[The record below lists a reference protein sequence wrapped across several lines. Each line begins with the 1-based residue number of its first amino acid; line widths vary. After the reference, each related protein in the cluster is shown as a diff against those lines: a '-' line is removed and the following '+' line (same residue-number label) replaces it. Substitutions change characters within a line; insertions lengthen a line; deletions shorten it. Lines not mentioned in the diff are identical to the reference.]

1 APGARPPA
9 GRLAPTPVRPRSRV
23 RLSELPAAAG
33 GARPGRDR
41 LRAPPRARPDHR
53 AAQAPVRRGRPP
65 RGRQALTPGARR
77 RVHPPLHHR
86 DPRPR
91 RPRAARRGPAEQRD
105 RGAALRRTRPRGLPP
120 LADRPAAGGTARGR
134 GRAPAPAVT
143 SAPAWAAT
151 WARTAGPEADPRLTG
166 SQRDGIKPSPPAGER
181 GGPMTST
188 SEAAFAARSRPSRL
202 LEPGA
207 AVTREELQLAARN
220 HGLPL
225 EMLCEE
231 LTPPGLHYVLTHFDI
246 PRIDPAAWRLEI
258 GGALARPV
266 TLDLADLT
274 RLPRRSVRVTLE
286 CAGNG
291 RARLDPRPESQPWL
305 VEAVGTAEWTGT
317 PLAPLLHS
325 AGLSDAARDVVFTGA
340 DHGVERGVEQDY
352 QRGLPLVDA
361 LAEDV
366 LIAYEMNS
374 APLPPQ
380 HGYPARLVVP

>member
-1 APGARPPA
+1 
-9 GRLAPTPVRPRSRV
+9 
-23 RLSELPAAAG
+23 
-33 GARPGRDR
+33 
-41 LRAPPRARPDHR
+41 
-53 AAQAPVRRGRPP
+53 
-65 RGRQALTPGARR
+65 
-77 RVHPPLHHR
+77 
-86 DPRPR
+86 
-91 RPRAARRGPAEQRD
+91 
-105 RGAALRRTRPRGLPP
+105 
-120 LADRPAAGGTARGR
+120 
-134 GRAPAPAVT
+134 
-143 SAPAWAAT
+143 
-151 WARTAGPEADPRLTG
+151 
-166 SQRDGIKPSPPAGER
+166 
-181 GGPMTST
+181 MTST

-380 HGYPARLVVP
+380 HGYPARLVVPGWYGMAHVKWLTRIDVITEPFTGYQNRVNYRVRVRQGEEPGEPVTRIEPRALLQPPGFPDFMTRHRFVHPGRVPLRGRAWSGWGPITGVEVSADGGDTWQEAQLGPEASGRWAWRRFSAVWDARPGDHELCVRARDATGRLQPLRTRWNVSGFVNNEVQRVPVTVLDA